1 MKITDILDK
10 RMTFSFEVFPPK
22 EDKPIEPLME
32 TLTRLYE
39 FEPDFV
45 SCTYGAGGTNKG
57 RNVEICGAIK
67 NSGKSEPVTHFTCI
81 GNSRDDIVAALEEY
95 KGLGVENILA
105 MRGDLPAGWEGTR
118 GDFSYADELIAF
130 IRQKFPHFCIAA
142 ACYPE
147 KHIQAPD
154 FTADIAH
161 LRFKQDR
168 GASFLMTQLC
178 HDVEAYKRFVERIR
192 AARVT
197 LPVIV
202 GLMPV
207 LAKDPIIRMTLSNGC
222 SIPKE
227 LASVIGKYGDK
238 PEDFKK
244 AGKEYTV
251 RQIYEYME
259 AGING
264 LHIYT
269 LNKHEDVSD
278 ILMNAGICGIN
289 KSKGD

>member
-1 MKITDILDK
+1 MKIIDILEK

-22 EDKPIEPLME
+22 EDKPIEPLLE
-32 TLTRLYE
+32 TLARLYV
-39 FEPDFV
+39 FGPDFV

-57 RNVEICGAIK
+57 RNVEICSAIK
-67 NSGKSEPVTHFTCI
+67 KGNKAEPVTHFTCI
-81 GNSRDDIVAALEEY
+81 GNTRNDIVGALEEY
-95 KGLGVENILA
+95 TKLGIENILA

-118 GDFSYADELIAF
+118 GDFSYADGLIAF
-130 IRQKFPHFCIAA
+130 IRQKFPHFCISA

-147 KHIQAPD
+147 KHIEAPD
-154 FTADIAH
+154 FTSDIAH
-161 LRFKQDR
+161 LRFKQDC

-178 HDVEAYKRFVERIR
+178 HDVNAYKRFVERIR

-202 GLMPV
+202 GVMPV

-222 SIPKE
+222 SIPGE
-227 LASVIGKYGDK
+227 LAALIGKYGEK

-251 RQIYEYME
+251 KQIHEYID

-278 ILMNAGICGIN
+278 ILLAAGIRGLGGN
-289 KSKGD
+289 